1 VTQDGWKTI
10 FKASILILQKFEEQL
25 LDMSFEMMLSQMP
38 NLQQK
43 FFICPIANAQ
53 QASAAEKAAWQ
64 REQTRALD
72 RAFTVTKIP
81 TILLERLKREF
92 DEVEASQ

>member
-1 VTQDGWKTI
+1 MTV
-10 FKASILILQKFEEQL
+10 FEEQL

-43 FFICPIANAQ
+43 FFICPFDGPD
-53 QASAAEKAAWQ
+53 SAPETEKEAWRKSQ
-64 REQTRALD
+64 IKKLD

-92 DEVEASQ
+92 DEV